1 MSGLIHSSNCSNVRN
16 ENVNQ
21 LGVLLPNAIAIYN
34 VQSLSGLAEYG
45 AQLKLQLQV
54 EHKFQRV
61 AFSMCQGH
69 FGQVKGREFFCVVHL
84 DGTLT
89 FYEQDG
95 ISYECRFPGQRSL
108 PAPVVYCE
116 RTDSFFRFSATWHL
130 QCFSYQDLSHS
141 LVTKSSYQ
149 PIWSQC
155 IGEGILDMRVVQLK
169 E

>member
-1 MSGLIHSSNCSNVRN
+1 MRN

-21 LGVLLPNAIAIYN
+21 LGVLLPNAFVIYN

-45 AQLKLQLQV
+45 TQLKLQQLA

-116 RTDSFFRFSATWHL
+116 RTDSFFRLSATWHL
-130 QCFSYQDLSHS
+130 QCYSYQDLSHS

-155 IGEGILDMRVVQLK
+155 IGEGILDMHVVQLK

>member
-1 MSGLIHSSNCSNVRN
+1 MVLTIIRLRSTVRN
-16 ENVNQ
+16 ENANQ
-21 LGVLLPNAIAIYN
+21 LGVLLPNAIVIYN
-34 VQSLSGLAEYG
+34 VLAIGGLAEHG
-45 AQLKLQLQV
+45 AQLRLQMQA

-61 AFSMCQGH
+61 AFGLCQGH

-95 ISYECRFPGQRSL
+95 ISYECRFPGFRAL

-116 RTDSFFRFSATWHL
+116 RTDSFFRFSATWDL
-130 QCFSYQDLSHS
+130 QCYSYQDLSHS

-149 PIWSQC
+149 PTWTQC
-155 IGEGILDMRVVQLK
+155 VGEGIVDMRVVK
-169 E
+169 VKA